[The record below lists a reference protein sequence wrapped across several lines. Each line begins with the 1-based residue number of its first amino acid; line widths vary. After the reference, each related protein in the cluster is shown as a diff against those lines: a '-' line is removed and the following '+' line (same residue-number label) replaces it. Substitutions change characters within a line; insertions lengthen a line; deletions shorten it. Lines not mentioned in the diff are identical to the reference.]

1 MQNEQDLVLK
11 EFAKLEAMLDKQ
23 GQQMGIGDWKE
34 SLETVNKQLREKK
47 RQLQEESEELVDY
60 DPFELVKERLEQPDS
75 YLQNGLLEASSLMLV
90 AGEPKVGKTQLILNL
105 LIKMALGQ
113 PYLGLFVPTRPLN
126 VYYLQTEV
134 KKYTLYQRLKANKIL
149 NSFIDCKE
157 RGSIRISKA
166 NKKIK
171 FDNDGIKKIVSRI
184 RQSFGIIPPDIICVD
199 PLRNL
204 YFADNKGNDN
214 TVEGMQEFFS
224 RLEMVRDIIN
234 PKASIILI
242 HHTRKIGTKSVK
254 ENPFDEISGT
264 GYLRGYYDTGIVF
277 CTEDKSKPNEVSL
290 FIEMRDGAPGNRV
303 PHKISCIK
311 EEGDFIPIST
321 PTVEQ
326 VEHTPKPNK
335 DLQLQHRLVELVQ
348 NEALEGRVYTMNS
361 FAEEFENKEDLP
373 SNKTIRRKLDK
384 LAALQL
390 LKFFNNPQAYGIAE
404 NPKELMY
411 LCVPGMIVTVEEDI
425 HLTIKVTHYKCPVK
439 NILCAIE

>member
-11 EFAKLEAMLDKQ
+11 EFAKLEAILDKQ
-23 GQQMGIGDWKE
+23 GQHMGIGEWKE
-34 SLETVNKQLREKK
+34 SLETVNKQLREKQK
-47 RQLQEESEELVDY
+47 QLQEESEELVDY
-60 DPFELVKERLEQPDS
+60 DPFELVKEGLEQPDS
-75 YLQNGLLEASSLMLV
+75 YLQNGLLEATSLMLV

-105 LIKMALGQ
+105 LIKMSLGQ

-126 VYYLQTEV
+126 IYYLQTEV

-149 NSFIDCKE
+149 NSFIDSKE

-171 FDNDGIKKIVSRI
+171 FDNDGIKKIVNRI
-184 RQSFGIIPPDIICVD
+184 KKSFGIVPPDVICVD

-224 RLEMVRDIIN
+224 RLEMVRDLIN
-234 PKASIILI
+234 PQASIILI

-290 FIEMRDGAPGNRV
+290 FIEMRDGAPGNKV

-311 EEGDFIPIST
+311 EEGDFIPISPQAT
-321 PTVEQ
+321 EQ
-326 VEHTPKPNK
+326 VEHIPKPNK

-348 NEALEGRVYTMNS
+348 SEAVEGRIYTINS
-361 FAEEFENKEDLP
+361 FAEEFAKQEDFP
-373 SNKTIRRKLDK
+373 SMRTIARKLDK
-384 LAALQL
+384 LAELQSI
-390 LKFFNNPQAYGIAE
+390 KFFNNPQDYGIAE

-411 LCVPGMIVTVEEDI
+411 LWIPGMIVTVEEDI
-425 HLTIKVTHYKCPVK
+425 QLKIKATHYKCPIK
-439 NILCAIE
+439 NTLCAI